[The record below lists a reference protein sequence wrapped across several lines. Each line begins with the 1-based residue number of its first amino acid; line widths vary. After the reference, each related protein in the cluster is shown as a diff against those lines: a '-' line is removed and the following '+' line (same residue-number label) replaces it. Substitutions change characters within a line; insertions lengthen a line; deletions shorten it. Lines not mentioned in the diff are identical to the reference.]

1 MLDYTHLKWL
11 KKLGY
16 LITCKKT
23 RLHRSTHSWDEANS
37 IPTKLWACTG
47 MPGNIHLK
55 CLSKLVAFP
64 LVLSYSSKKSIW
76 MNLIFVKTL
85 KTLHLGHFW
94 TFLDLPK
101 LTWPFFFFFPLQK
114 SGFVTFLTL
123 WLNFLQKIRKKN
135 WWPSSEIP
143 YVKEIFKRN
152 KEARLT
158 NIWRKR

>member
-1 MLDYTHLKWL
+1 MDAYPHAKRRHRSSIQSWHIADLILGITFGIPWCAGPHPCECTESYWCIYVCLTTWKKSNSYLTLFLKYNSLFPTLLGMLDYTHLKWL

-76 MNLIFVKTL
+76 MN
-85 KTLHLGHFW
+85 
-94 TFLDLPK
+94 
-101 LTWPFFFFFPLQK
+101 
-114 SGFVTFLTL
+114 
-123 WLNFLQKIRKKN
+123 
-135 WWPSSEIP
+135 
-143 YVKEIFKRN
+143 
-152 KEARLT
+152 
-158 NIWRKR
+158 